1 LHSLNLL
8 GVVKSGKQYTLQR
21 HEEDMRKE
29 RKLPLPYFG
38 QAPEKEE
45 EEKIS
50 AFFCFVQ

>member
-1 LHSLNLL
+1 
-8 GVVKSGKQYTLQR
+8 
-21 HEEDMRKE
+21 MRKE
-29 RKLPLPYFG
+29 RNLALPYFG